1 MTQRQIN
8 IQWRNAAREA
18 MRLGY
23 SWTPINL

>member
-18 MRLGY
+18 MKLGY
-23 SWTPINL
+23 RWTPINL